1 MVKTDAGTFNTLVIK
16 PQLIKGRVFKDD
28 EALTLWVTDD
38 ENKLPIM
45 VESDIF
51 VGSIKAE
58 LIGYENIKNPL
69 TSKIK

>member
-1 MVKTDAGTFNTLVIK
+1 
-16 PQLIKGRVFKDD
+16 VFKDD

-38 ENKLPIM
+38 DNKMPIM

-51 VGSIKAE
+51 VGAIKAE
-58 LIGYENIKNPL
+58 LISYENIKNPL